1 MAYSINISSVISK
14 LNRDSKRLLEQVD
27 NEILSGL
34 EEVVTK
40 AKAEAPNDFRGESIG
55 STISVQRNG
64 EFQYTIEA
72 SNPYSAY
79 YEFGTGPSAKEYLP
93 KIEQEWV
100 LIASDYIK
108 NRKGTI
114 KESAYL
120 YPSYNSVM
128 PRVFDKIQ
136 KDLNA

>member
-1 MAYSINISSVISK
+1 MAFSLNISSVISK
-14 LNRDSKRLLEQVD
+14 LNKDANKLLEQVD
-27 NEILSGL
+27 NEIYNGL
-34 EEVVTK
+34 EEVVLK
-40 AKAEAPNDFRGESIG
+40 AKAEAPNDFRGEAIS
-55 STISVQRNG
+55 STINVERTGLFEYSLNA
-64 EFQYTIEA
+64 T
-72 SNPYSAY
+72 NPYAAY
-79 YEFGTGPSAKEYLP
+79 YEFGTGPSAQEYLP

-108 NRKGTI
+108 NKKGTI

-136 KDLNA
+136 KELNA

>member
-1 MAYSINISSVISK
+1 MAYGINISSVISK
-14 LNRDSKRLLEQVD
+14 LNKDANKLLQQVD
-27 NEILSGL
+27 DEILRGL

-55 STISVQRNG
+55 STISVERTGQ
-64 EFQYTIEA
+64 FAYSLEA
-72 SNPYSAY
+72 NNPYSAY
-79 YEFGTGPSAKEYLP
+79 YEFGTGPSAQAYLP
-93 KIEQEWV
+93 SIEQEWV

-114 KESAYL
+114 KEAAYL